1 MIKMAGDI
9 RMISRNEALEFIS
22 KHLKNKNLVKHCLA
36 SEAVMRAL
44 AKHFGESEE
53 EWGLAGLLHDADVEI
68 AEASEQG
75 KKVGDMLTEKIT
87 PQMRHA
93 MAAHNTA
100 TGAVPASRFDYALS
114 AGETIT
120 GLIVAAALVLQDKKL
135 SNLTRENVARRFGEK
150 RFAAGADRG
159 LIMNCEK
166 IGLSLDQFSEVCLN
180 AMQGISGELG
190 L

>member
-1 MIKMAGDI
+1 
-9 RMISRNEALEFIS
+9 MISRNEAVEFVS
-22 KHLKNKNLVKHCLA
+22 KNLKNKNLVKHCLA

-44 AKHFGESEE
+44 ARHFGEDEE

-68 AEASEQG
+68 SDAPEQG
-75 KKVGDMLTEKIT
+75 KMVGDMLAERIT

-100 TGAVPASRFDYALS
+100 TGIVPESRFDYALT

-120 GLIVAAALVLQDKKL
+120 GLIVASALVLKDKKL
-135 SNLTRENVARRFGEK
+135 SGLTRESVVKRFGEK
-150 RFAAGADRG
+150 RFAAGADRN
-159 LIMNCEK
+159 LIMHCEK
-166 IGLSLDQFSEVCLN
+166 IGLALEQFSEICLN
-180 AMQGISGELG
+180 AMTAISNDLG